1 MYREHYVIL
10 STHPAMSE
18 LVPQQPLIP
27 SAARRRRWIAENLA
41 RGVPATRLQALLLQ
55 AGVEPS
61 QVDAELAE
69 AVVHPAVKAAS
80 TLTPRRQELEA
91 LLAAYSSLSQQ
102 SPDAARVDRR
112 TRLAPAEFFEQY
124 YFRHR
129 PVVIEGLL
137 SDWPALSRWSPES
150 FAERFGEVEV
160 ELLAGREADPDPDF
174 HGASLVRML
183 PMRELVAWIR
193 AAQQTNDFY
202 LVGRNHL
209 LQHPAFSPLLEE
221 LRAPAGFIAPDVREP
236 DSTHLWFG
244 PAGTLS
250 NLHHDGVNVLFCQ
263 VYGRKRFWLI
273 PSFET
278 PRLYNDRGFYSA
290 VDILAPQ
297 LKRYPAFQH
306 VRVRSLD
313 VGPGDALLIPVGW
326 WHAVQAL
333 EASISVTFVRFA
345 LPQRNHWLKQLWL
358 GPEPDKAPSRRKA
371 NPS

>member
-1 MYREHYVIL
+1 M
-10 STHPAMSE
+10 
-18 LVPQQPLIP
+18 
-27 SAARRRRWIAENLA
+27 AAAA
-41 RGVPATRLQALLLQ
+41 
-55 AGVEPS
+55 
-61 QVDAELAE
+61 
-69 AVVHPAVKAAS
+69 HPAVRAAN
-80 TLTPRRQELEA
+80 TLAPRHQELEA
-91 LLAAYSSLSQQ
+91 LLAAYSSLHQQ
-102 SPDAARVDRR
+102 SPESGQVDRR
-112 TRLAPAEFFEQY
+112 AQLTPAEFFEQY

-150 FAERFGEVEV
+150 FAERFGDAEVT
-160 ELLAGREADPDPDF
+160 LLAGREADPDPDF
-174 HGASLVRML
+174 HGASLVRRVQ
-183 PMRELVAWIR
+183 MREFVRWIR
-193 AAQQTNDFY
+193 AARRTNDFY

-209 LQHPAFSPLLEE
+209 LRHPAFSPLLEE
-221 LRAPAGFIAPDVREP
+221 FRAPAGFIAPDLREP
-236 DSTHLWFG
+236 DTNHLWFG

-297 LKRYPAFQH
+297 PGRYPDFQ
-306 VRVRSLD
+306 RVKVISLE

-333 EASISVTFVRFA
+333 EVSISVTFVRFA
-345 LPQRNHWLKQLWL
+345 LPQRNHWLKHLWL
-358 GPEPDKAPSRRKA
+358 GPDPDKVPSRKEA
-371 NPS
+371 ASS